1 MFGKRMFVF
10 IIFIIF
16 ALMVSGGLF
25 RPVEVDAQYW
35 EILPPYNVLW
45 PLYSPPLSPINPVS
59 GVATPLISELTA
71 NTILPVQPGIA
82 WDPSQDVYW
91 LLYNTPP
98 PFVGGLL
105 WFDWQY
111 GLNPWPPIYLQDPL
125 TGAPAPITYAV
136 LNPTLLAPPEPEHF
150 EFYIPLGNAT
160 WALNFGL
167 FGQPY
172 LDLLTASELFGLPP
186 ILPY

>member
-16 ALMVSGGLF
+16 ALTVSGGLL
-25 RPVEVDAQYW
+25 RPVEVDARYW

-45 PLYSPPLSPINPVS
+45 PLYSPPLSPIDPVS

-98 PFVGGLL
+98 PFVG
-105 WFDWQY
+105 
-111 GLNPWPPIYLQDPL
+111 
-125 TGAPAPITYAV
+125 
-136 LNPTLLAPPEPEHF
+136 
-150 EFYIPLGNAT
+150 
-160 WALNFGL
+160 
-167 FGQPY
+167 
-172 LDLLTASELFGLPP
+172 
-186 ILPY
+186 